1 MRSPSMY
8 DIIWLALTLGLFGIG
23 LAYLVACERM

>member
-1 MRSPSMY
+1 MRSLFMF
-8 DIIWLALTLGLFGIG
+8 DIFWLALTLGLFGIG